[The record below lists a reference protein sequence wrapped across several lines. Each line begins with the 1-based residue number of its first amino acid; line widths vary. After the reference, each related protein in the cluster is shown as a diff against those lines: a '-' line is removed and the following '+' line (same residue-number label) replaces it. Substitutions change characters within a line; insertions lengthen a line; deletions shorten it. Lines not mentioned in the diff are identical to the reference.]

1 MCQFIFRF
9 QFKRLLKSVRITNID
24 SLSGVEF
31 ETFIAN
37 YFKYL
42 GFKITITPTTGDN
55 GVDIIAKRNGFSLGI
70 QAKLYYKHNIS
81 NSAIQEVF
89 SGKSYYKCDYA
100 MVVTNWTFSKPAQKL
115 AKELKVAIIDR
126 EMLSNLLTIQRR
138 KSKKILFKLILGY

>member
-9 QFKRLLKSVRITNID
+9 QFKRLLKRVRITNID

-42 GFKITITPTTGDN
+42 GFKTTTTPTTGDN
-55 GVDIIAKRNGFSLGI
+55 GVDIIAKRSGFSLGI

-126 EMLSNLLTIQRR
+126 EMLSKLLTTSRR

>member
-1 MCQFIFRF
+1 MCQILFRL
-9 QFKRLLKSVRITNID
+9 QFKKLLNQIKITNID

-42 GFKITITPTTGDN
+42 GFKTTTTRATGDN
-55 GVDIIAKRNGFSLGI
+55 GIDIIAKRNSFSLGI

-81 NSAIQEVF
+81 NSAIQEVY

-100 MVVTNWTFSKPAQKL
+100 MVITNWIFSKPAQKL
-115 AKELKVAIIDR
+115 AHELKVAIIDR
-126 EMLSNLLTIQRR
+126 EMLSKLLTSSRR
-138 KSKKILFKLILGY
+138 KSKKMLFKLILGY